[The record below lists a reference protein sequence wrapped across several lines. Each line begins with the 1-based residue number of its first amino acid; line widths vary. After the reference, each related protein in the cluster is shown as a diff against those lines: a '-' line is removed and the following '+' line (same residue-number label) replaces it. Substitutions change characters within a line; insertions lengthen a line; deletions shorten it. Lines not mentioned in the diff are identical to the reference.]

1 MRERLVR
8 LLIIGAAALL
18 VLVLARSLTSQ
29 GKQAEINNSPISLP
43 EIPIKKK
50 LEELG
55 GTILGKTVDLLP
67 GTPKFEEGEEES
79 EEAEPIEEPVKNIQ
93 QQTDSLIEAI
103 KELPQDQ
110 LEAIKE
116 QIRKEVCEEILM
128 EE

>member
-18 VLVLARSLTSQ
+18 VLVLARSLTGQ
-29 GKQAEINNSPISLP
+29 GEKIKVNNSPISLP
-43 EIPIKKK
+43 EIPIKEK

-55 GTILGKTVDLLP
+55 GTILGRTVNLLP
-67 GTPKFEEGEEES
+67 GTPEFEEGEKES
-79 EEAEPIEEPVKNIQ
+79 KEAEPIEEPVKNIQ
-93 QQTDSLIEAI
+93 LQTDSLIEAI
-103 KELPQDQ
+103 KQLPQDQ
-110 LEAIKE
+110 LEAVKE

>member
-8 LLIIGAAALL
+8 LLIIGAVALL

-29 GKQAEINNSPISLP
+29 GKQTEINNSPINLP
-43 EIPIKKK
+43 EIPIKEK

-67 GTPKFEEGEEES
+67 GTPKFEEAEGEIQET
-79 EEAEPIEEPVKNIQ
+79 EPIEEPVKNVQ
-93 QQTDSLIEAI
+93 LQTDSLIEAI
-103 KELPQDQ
+103 KKLPQDQ
-110 LEAIKE
+110 LKAVKE
-116 QIRKEVCEEILM
+116 QIRKEVCEEVLM

>member
-18 VLVLARSLTSQ
+18 VLVLARSLT
-29 GKQAEINNSPISLP
+29 GRGEEVKVNNSPVSLP
-43 EIPIKKK
+43 EIPIKEK
-50 LEELG
+50 LEKLG

-67 GTPKFEEGEEES
+67 GTPTLEEGEEES

-93 QQTDSLIEAI
+93 LQTDSLIEAI

-116 QIRKEVCEEILM
+116 QICKEVCEEILM